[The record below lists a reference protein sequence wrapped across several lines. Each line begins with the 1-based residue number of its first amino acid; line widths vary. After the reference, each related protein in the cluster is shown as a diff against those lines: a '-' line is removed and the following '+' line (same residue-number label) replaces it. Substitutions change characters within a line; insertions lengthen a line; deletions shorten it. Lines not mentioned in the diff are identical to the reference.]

1 MKKQIIILGI
11 FILLICVGLSGC
23 EEVPDEF
30 FEEMVIVSF
39 TVEPSIID
47 IGETA
52 NLSWVVTGSDTT
64 VTIDNE
70 IGNVS
75 LVGHRIILPNET
87 VTYTLTA
94 KNLTSLK
101 TATTQVIVKNLTEED
116 EPEDNESDGNGNG
129 GVTNPIAIIDT
140 SMGTIKVELYE
151 DKVPNTCENFINYA
165 NDGFYDGLVFHRVID
180 DFMIQGGGFYPNGTK
195 KDTNDPIDLEINEE
209 VRHVDG
215 AIAMARTN
223 DPNSA
228 TSQFFIN
235 DGPQPNL
242 EPGGVDPNGYAAF
255 GVVIDGMD
263 VVRAIALLDPEHTT
277 TKYGMQNWPIDD
289 VIINSITIENQ

>member
-1 MKKQIIILGI
+1 MTSKKSQRKRSNPAKKQSAFESKGVKIGIVII
-11 FILLICVGLSGC
+11 FIAIVAVAAVYLYSGSG
-23 EEVPDEF
+23 D
-30 FEEMVIVSF
+30 
-39 TVEPSIID
+39 
-47 IGETA
+47 
-52 NLSWVVTGSDTT
+52 
-64 VTIDNE
+64 
-70 IGNVS
+70 
-75 LVGHRIILPNET
+75 
-87 VTYTLTA
+87 
-94 KNLTSLK
+94 
-101 TATTQVIVKNLTEED
+101 
-116 EPEDNESDGNGNG
+116 DGNGDGDNG
-129 GVTNPIAIIDT
+129 VVGNPIAIIDT

-180 DFMIQGGGFYPNGTK
+180 DFMIQGGGFYPNGTE

-228 TSQFFIN
+228 TSQFFID

-263 VVRAIALLDPEHTT
+263 IVRSIAIVETT
-277 TKYGMQNWPIDD
+277 IKHDAMQNWPIDD